1 MTRDELL
8 EHARHPNVRAMLDAI
23 AACEGTAGP
32 LGYRTQF
39 GGGTFDSFADH
50 PKQVIERTL
59 GGKPLASSA
68 AGRYQFLARTWG
80 SLVEQYGF
88 PSFEPQWQDAG
99 AVALIEGRGALEDV
113 VAGRLEAAV
122 RKLAPEWASLPGAPY
137 GQPTKHITF
146 VRDVYLRAGG
156 RLDGGAPV
164 EARTHPNLHTHAP
177 TYTEVI
183 PSYPGAKKS
192 MSPFI
197 LPALDALVGLIPT
210 IADLFKGEKPS
221 KVAERNLDAVQAI
234 AERVMPIIVQASGQ
248 PNMQGA
254 VEAAQADPKV
264 AADIDAAARREY
276 HELSR
281 VAIKEARE
289 FAVSYAQ
296 MHNVRTVIGRF
307 TFLEFFTLLIVLLS
321 ALMVGGMF
329 WFGLLQ
335 GELLGA
341 VVTMVVVAG
350 FVDARKFW
358 LGLPASEP
366 PSDASPSRER

>member
-59 GGKPLASSA
+59 AGKPLASSA

-113 VAGRLEAAV
+113 IAGRLEAAV

-146 VRDVYLRAGG
+146 VRDAYLRAGG

-177 TYTEVI
+177 NSTEFMPVYPDTI
-183 PSYPGAKKS
+183 KATPMAPVLTALLPSL
-192 MSPFI
+192 I
-197 LPALDALVGLIPT
+197 GLIPELGK
-210 IADLFKGEKPS
+210 LFGS
-221 KVAERNLDAVQAI
+221 GSDVASRNLKA
-234 AERVMPIIVQASGQ
+234 AERVAEIVVAATAA
-248 PNMQGA
+248 PNLQGA
-254 VEAAQADPKV
+254 VETMTSNP
-264 AADIDAAARREY
+264 DARNAARLAVQAVWF
-276 HELSR
+276 ELEPGDGGGVAGARKAAEAASERPGIAGLLAGINQLAMDIAVVGGGGYMLWTVAMAPGTSSDIRSLIIGSVAGYIAAVVQFRYGSSVSSR
-281 VAIKEARE
+281 QKD
-289 FAVSYAQ
+289 
-296 MHNVRTVIGRF
+296 
-307 TFLEFFTLLIVLLS
+307 S
-321 ALMVGGMF
+321 ALVR
-329 WFGLLQ
+329 
-335 GELLGA
+335 ELGQ
-341 VVTMVVVAG
+341 
-350 FVDARKFW
+350 R
-358 LGLPASEP
+358 
-366 PSDASPSRER
+366 